1 MLEAECEAVAAY
13 VGDLLARAASPSA
26 PLSGEQGALF
36 VSSLSLALQSLVA
49 LTKNRALEEVQA
61 GRRAIPVSLDATRR
75 DGPIAQAAS
84 YANIGDIAGRLAE
97 ARSLLPKM
105 FYGYVT
111 VREGEALRVLYPAV
125 QAHLE
130 AIQDCLG
137 RAARTSSGRFI
148 EAQSADG
155 LLGVI
160 LQESYPAYY
169 VYEARERPHASGSW
183 KQGDRSGR
191 DKLVALLADAYRK
204 GHWFVRRDTA
214 ALWTPLG

>member
-26 PLSGEQGALF
+26 PLSSEQGALF

-61 GRRAIPVSLDATRR
+61 GRRAISVSLDATRR

-130 AIQDCLG
+130 TIQDCLG
-137 RAARTSSGRFI
+137 RAARTSSG
-148 EAQSADG
+148 
-155 LLGVI
+155 
-160 LQESYPAYY
+160 
-169 VYEARERPHASGSW
+169 
-183 KQGDRSGR
+183 
-191 DKLVALLADAYRK
+191 
-204 GHWFVRRDTA
+204 T
-214 ALWTPLG
+214 